1 MKSRFALIAMVAVV
15 LALGSVAGAK
25 RADAQLITP
34 YFVAMLAGPVS
45 DGSSVILVKKRP
57 NFIGPETPIVACTS
71 GAGAGLIAAVLPQI
85 FTYAT
90 TGIMSPIDWAEA
102 GALSLYGCIVSGVGG
117 LGGVLVELGLV
128 SMKGGH

>member
-1 MKSRFALIAMVAVV
+1 MKSRFALFAI
-15 LALGSVAGAK
+15 LALALVFGSVAGAK

-57 NFIGPETPIVACTS
+57 NFIGPETPLVACTS
-71 GAGAGLIAAVLPQI
+71 GIGAGFLAAALPSL
-85 FTYAT
+85 FTYAG
-90 TGIMSPIDWAEA
+90 TGIWNPINWGEA
-102 GALSLYGCIVSGVGG
+102 TLLGIYGCVVSGVGG
-117 LGGVLVELGLV
+117 IGGALTELAMV